1 MCEIFGK
8 IAAQRRDGAGQGV
21 GDRDFLPGE
30 IDPLKLLLHGGADRG
45 LLLGRQAAE
54 RRPEAGLRKIFLGQR
69 GQAHQRE
76 RRVVLTEIGA
86 HAVEAPVIHQVGF
99 LKTGLAGDDVVV
111 GHDRRA
117 AGVT

>member
-1 MCEIFGK
+1 M
-8 IAAQRRDGAGQGV
+8 ARSLPQRRDGAGQGV
-21 GDRDFLPGE
+21 GDRDFPLGE

-45 LLLGRQAAE
+45 LLLGRQVAE
-54 RRPEAGLRKIFLGQR
+54 CRPETGLREIFLGQR

-76 RRVVLTEIGA
+76 SRIVLAEIGA
-86 HAVEAPVIHQVGF
+86 HAIQAPVIHQIGF

-111 GHDRRA
+111 GHDRCA